1 MTNVSRKHFVHAT
14 GAAAA
19 SMALVPG
26 SRAFAQTAPALTTVT
41 VGVFPSP
48 DMATL
53 LYAQSQHAFEKAG
66 IDLQLQNMG
75 NGGATLAAAAGGSL
89 QFGYAN
95 TFSLIQAF
103 QRGIPL
109 KLVAPGAMYSSK
121 APTIKLLVAADS
133 TIQSGKDLVGKTIGT
148 TLVND
153 ITGLSLVAWLARE
166 GVDEANVHFFES
178 PPNLLLSALQSHRV
192 DAVLLFDPFL
202 TAALAAGA
210 RSIANPFDAIGNDFM
225 AACWFSV
232 VPWVNEHRAV
242 ARNFASVLERTASYV
257 NGHYLETVPLLA
269 DFSKIPAAVLEKMSP
284 SVSAPSI
291 TPRELQPLIDA
302 AVKFHRIPAAVKAQD
317 MIFTG

>member
-1 MTNVSRKHFVHAT
+1 MTDLSRKHFVRAI

-19 SMALVPG
+19 APAMLPGAAAL
-26 SRAFAQTAPALTTVT
+26 AQPALTTAT
-41 VGVFPSP
+41 VGVFASP

-53 LYAQSQHAFEKAG
+53 LYAKSQHAFEKAG

-95 TFSLIQAF
+95 TFTLIQAF
-103 QRGIPL
+103 QKGIPL
-109 KLVAPGAMYSSK
+109 KLVAPGAMYTSK

-133 TIQSGKDLVGKTIGT
+133 PIQTGKDLIGKTIGT
-148 TLVND
+148 TQVGD
-153 ITGLSLVAWLARE
+153 ILGLSLAAWLARE
-166 GVDEANVHFFES
+166 GVDETNVHFFES
-178 PPNLLLSALQSHRV
+178 PPNVMIAELQSHRV
-192 DAVLLFDPFL
+192 DAILTFDPFL

-210 RSIANPFDAIGNDFM
+210 KPIGNPFDAIGDYFM

-232 VPWVNEHRAV
+232 NPWLNDHRAV
-242 ARNFASVLERTASYV
+242 AKNFASVMEHAATYV
-257 NGHYLETVPLLA
+257 NGHYLETVPMLA
-269 DFSKIPAAVLEKMSP
+269 DFSKIPAAVLEKMAP

-291 TPRELQPLIDA
+291 TPGELQPLIDA